1 MIAKFFLV
9 AASMPMMAASVFA
22 QAAVSS
28 STNPQENATPQIS
41 PAPPQN
47 EGPAP
52 RIPSLDELDQ
62 AFKQSSLGK
71 AADEARLHAQWRELS
86 NRFINDRDLVEARA
100 EAGRAKTDVEK
111 RRRLRAYYTM
121 FYDRMRAQAGSPELK
136 NYIDTHKAQHLAL
149 LAQNRVRP
157 SPAPPAVTAAGKQKE
172 ANGIASPKPKLRAP
186 EPPLP
191 Q

>member
-1 MIAKFFLV
+1 MIGRFFLV
-9 AASMPMMAASVFA
+9 GTSLLGMTASVFA

-28 STNPQENATPQIS
+28 STNPQETATPQIS
-41 PAPPQN
+41 PAPPQS
-47 EGPAP
+47 EVAGP
-52 RIPSLDELDQ
+52 RIPAIEELDQ

-100 EAGRAKTDVEK
+100 NANRSKTDLEK

-121 FYDRMRAQAGSPELK
+121 FYDRMRAQASSPELK
-136 NYIDTHKAQHLAL
+136 SYIDTHKAQHLAL

-157 SPAPPAVTAAGKQKE
+157 SPTPPAVIAAGKQKE

>member
-28 STNPQENATPQIS
+28 SANPQENATPQIS
-41 PAPPQN
+41 PTPPPS

-86 NRFINDRDLVEARA
+86 NRIINDRDLVEARA
-100 EAGRAKTDVEK
+100 HAGRAKTDLEK

-121 FYDRMRAQAGSPELK
+121 FYDRMRAQAGSQDLK
-136 NYIDTHKAQHLAL
+136 SYIDTHKAQHLAL

-157 SPAPPAVTAAGKQKE
+157 SPTPPAVTAAGKQKE
-172 ANGIASPKPKLRAP
+172 ASGIASPKPKLRAP

>member
-1 MIAKFFLV
+1 MIARFFLI

-28 STNPQENATPQIS
+28 STNPQENATPQTS
-41 PAPPQN
+41 PTPPPT

-86 NRFINDRDLVEARA
+86 NRIINDRDLVEARA
-100 EAGRAKTDVEK
+100 HAGRAKTDLEK
-111 RRRLRAYYTM
+111 RHRLRAYYTM

-136 NYIDTHKAQHLAL
+136 NYIDTHKTQHLAL

-157 SPAPPAVTAAGKQKE
+157 SPAPAAT
-172 ANGIASPKPKLRAP
+172 ASPKPRPHLHPP

>member
-1 MIAKFFLV
+1 
-9 AASMPMMAASVFA
+9 MAASVFA

-28 STNPQENATPQIS
+28 STNPQGSATPQPS
-41 PAPPQN
+41 PSVPEN
-47 EGPAP
+47 EGVAP
-52 RIPSLDELDQ
+52 RIPAIDELDQ

-86 NRFINDRDLVEARA
+86 NRIINNPDLVEARTH
-100 EAGRAKTDVEK
+100 AGRAKTDLEK
-111 RRRLRAYYTM
+111 RHRLRAYYTM
-121 FYDRMRAQAGSPELK
+121 FYDRMRAQASSQELK
-136 NYIDTHKAQHLAL
+136 SYIDTHKTQHLAL

-157 SPAPPAVTAAGKQKE
+157 SPAPPAASAAEKQKE
-172 ANGIASPKPKLRAP
+172 ATAIASPKPKLRPP